1 MNIHQEKGCFI
12 LIDFLITGIVVGAG
26 VYLMFSLRF

>member
-1 MNIHQEKGCFI
+1 MNIHQEKGSFI
-12 LIDFLITGIVVGAG
+12 LIDFLISGIAIGAG